1 MLLVNILLTG
11 YWAQL
16 ESIWKLLIGVIS
28 FILLFLHINTW
39 KWTVWLLVSFI
50 VTFFKALFGI
60 YQCIRIMGTLSL
72 LVVLKFYLQC
82 CRFFKYAIHI
92 FDKEGTYYWRRKM
105 RYADSYK
112 EWYECAE
119 RVDAIEQSNE
129 WKDSN
134 DNLLN
139 NDKLVLTTEQLA
151 QYRVTNDYKKIM
163 FELPGMVKRN
173 HLGID
178 DHEVHD
184 RCLTG
189 TKKSIE
195 NFRQEMLN
203 CFEHIQALD
212 ERLLSRQEKID
223 FFQKLSRNLGQSALC
238 LSGGGSLSMYHMGV
252 IRALIESGNYK
263 DIRVISG
270 ASGGSIATAMCA
282 IKTEEEL
289 LKHVVVE
296 NVR

>member
-1 MLLVNILLTG
+1 
-11 YWAQL
+11 
-16 ESIWKLLIGVIS
+16 
-28 FILLFLHINTW
+28 
-39 KWTVWLLVSFI
+39 
-50 VTFFKALFGI
+50 
-60 YQCIRIMGTLSL
+60 
-72 LVVLKFYLQC
+72 
-82 CRFFKYAIHI
+82 
-92 FDKEGTYYWRRKM
+92 M
-105 RYADSYK
+105 RYADNYE

-119 RVDAIEQSNE
+119 RVDAIEHSNE

-151 QYRVTNDYKKIM
+151 RYRVTNDYKKIM

-195 NFRQEMLN
+195 NFRQEILN

-238 LSGGGSLSMYHMGV
+238 LSGGGALCMYHMGV

-270 ASGGSIATAMCA
+270 ASGGSIITAFCA
-282 IKTEEEL
+282 IMSEDEL
-289 LKHVVVE
+289 LKYVLVDTA
-296 NVR
+296 R